1 MVTVFLL
8 ALPLAGLA
16 LLLIQPAWDVMWQHN
31 PSHFWLVV
39 GVALVAVLVGLIM
52 GEAARKRRD
61 PRVFLV
67 SLAFLS
73 ASGFLAL
80 HALATP
86 GVLLEGSNAG
96 FDIATPVGLFVAS
109 LFAAGSAMDRITTA
123 VSERVQQVFRLGV
136 IGLLL
141 AWAVV
146 SLAGLPPLDDPHL
159 VEEGQGWLVAIGVA
173 GTVIYAVAAVL
184 YLRIYRE
191 RRARLVLAVV
201 ATWVLLGESMLA
213 VTVSRNWHLSWWE
226 WHLLMAAAFVVTA
239 VAVRNEYRRLD
250 SVPATFSG
258 LYLDSTLGRV
268 DRERADAVK
277 ALVALDAPPGD
288 VAARFGLS
296 SDEAAVLIHA
306 AQEIRKLDELFAPY
320 LSSQLASRLRS
331 DPETGRLGGETREVS
346 VLFADLAGFTAF
358 SERASSGEVVEML
371 NEYWSRTLPAVEA
384 NGGYVDS
391 IAGDAVIVVFNVAG
405 GEPDHPYRA
414 CVAARSFQTASAEVA
429 AGHSNWPRF
438 RIGVNTG
445 AVTVASVGSTGR
457 RSFTVI
463 GDAVNIA
470 ARLQA
475 EAAPGEVL
483 IGETTRSALGARG
496 TVEPVGELDLK
507 GKELPV
513 PAFRLID
520 VA

>member
-1 MVTVFLL
+1 MLIVLL
-8 ALPLAGLA
+8 LVLPLAGLA
-16 LLLIQPAWDVMWQHN
+16 LLLIRPEWDVVWQHN

-39 GVALVAVLVGLIM
+39 GVALVAVLVGLVM

-109 LFAAGSAMDRITTA
+109 LFAAGSGMDRITNA
-123 VSERVQQVFRLGV
+123 VSERTQQMLRLGV

-146 SLAGLPPLDDPHL
+146 SLAGLPPLSEPQL
-159 VEEGQGWLVAIGVA
+159 VEAGEGWLVAIGVA
-173 GTVIYAVAAVL
+173 GTLIYGVAAFLFLDV
-184 YLRIYRE
+184 YRE

-201 ATWVLLGESMLA
+201 ATWVLLAESMLA

-239 VAVRNEYRRLD
+239 IAVRNEYRRLD

-268 DRERADAVK
+268 DRQRADAVK
-277 ALVALDAPPGD
+277 ALVALDATPGE
-288 VAARFGLS
+288 VSERFGLS
-296 SDEAAVLIHA
+296 SDEAAVLTHA
-306 AQEIRKLDELFAPY
+306 AQEIRRLDELFGPY
-320 LSSQLASRLRS
+320 LSAQLASRLRS
-331 DPETGRLGGETREVS
+331 NPETARLGGETREVS
-346 VLFADLAGFTAF
+346 VLFADLAGFTSF

-405 GEPDHPYRA
+405 DQPDHAYRA
-414 CVAARSFQTASAEVA
+414 CVAAMTFQQASGEVA
-429 AGHSNWPRF
+429 SRHPGWPRF

-445 AVTVASVGSTGR
+445 EATVASVGSLGR

-463 GDAVNIA
+463 GDTVNTA
-470 ARLQA
+470 SRLQG

-483 IGETTRSALGARG
+483 IGEPTQVALGGRG
-496 TVEPVGELDLK
+496 VTEPAGELTLK
-507 GKELPV
+507 GKDSPV
-513 PAFRLID
+513 STFRLLEIE
-520 VA
+520 